1 MRKKIIIGATTLL
14 LAGNALG
21 QSQVTIHKK
30 DGSTLSFPLT
40 AVDTL
45 SDDDN
50 AHRMTLSYAKQE
62 GELAPTKVIG
72 SSEVDLKQADKPQS
86 YNLLQSITFSQKEN
100 TALNKEIHIDID
112 QPNITLVLPYLSDR
126 SNLKM
131 AFESTGSY
139 LFLNGKEIES
149 GASCDLTEQ
158 GEIKV
163 VAFNG
168 DIRTYH
174 ISVVSSGLPI
184 IECKTNG
191 TLGQDWESATLTLKD
206 EKGKVTF
213 NASTVKVKGRGSHFK
228 ERLKNSYNIKL
239 DQKSSLMGM
248 AAGKRW
254 VLLSNAYDKSL
265 IRSSVAFDI
274 AAQLFNFDWTPQSQP
289 VELILN
295 GKHMGSYT
303 LVEQIRISDE
313 RVKSGL
319 ILSMEDQAQPG
330 EDAFQATHSG
340 MTFVMRDPE
349 TGVVGTHLMRTQA
362 LIEKIETA
370 MAEGKNDYLQQL
382 DLASFAD
389 WYLLNE
395 LVKNEEAIF
404 SNGYMI
410 LNEKG
415 ILQMGPIWEMSKT
428 MGGEYGD
435 GFKNSILGETMW
447 FSHLLQNDSFKSL
460 VKNRL
465 SELAKNSDKIE
476 KIVRDRAKR
485 LELSAAS
492 NESVWH
498 PLGAKSEDLEHI
510 SPLYDEEVERLVTW
524 LQNRLDWMSNNLE

>member
-1 MRKKIIIGATTLL
+1 MRKEIIIGATTLL

-21 QSQVTIHKK
+21 QSNVTIHKK

-45 SDDDN
+45 TDDDSV
-50 AHRMTLSYAKQE
+50 HRMTLSYAKQR
-62 GELAPTKVIG
+62 GELAPVNSIQA
-72 SSEVDLKQADKPQS
+72 SEVNLAQRDQTQS
-86 YNLLQSITFSQKEN
+86 YNILQSISFSQKEN
-100 TALNKEIHIDID
+100 SGLNKDIHIDI
-112 QPNITLVLPYLSDR
+112 QYPNITLVLPYDVDR
-126 SNLKM
+126 SNLKLQ
-131 AFESTGSY
+131 FETTGSL
-139 LFLNGKEIES
+139 LFLNGKQIES
-149 GASCDLTEQ
+149 GAKCDLSEAS
-158 GEIKV
+158 EIKV

-174 ISVVSSGLPI
+174 LSAVSSGLPI
-184 IECKTNG
+184 VECKTNG
-191 TLGQDWESATLTLKD
+191 TLGQDWESASLTLKD

-239 DQKSSLMGM
+239 DQKNSLMGM

-274 AAQLFNFDWTPQSQP
+274 AAQLFDFNWTPQSQP

-303 LVEQIRISDE
+303 LVEQIRISEE

-319 ILSMEDQAQPG
+319 ILSMEDQVQPG
-330 EDAFQATHSG
+330 DDAFQSARSG
-340 MTFVMRDPE
+340 LTFVMRDPE

-362 LIEKIETA
+362 LIEKIERT
-370 MAEGKNDYLQQL
+370 MASGKNDYLQQL

-395 LVKNEEAIF
+395 LVKNEEALF
-404 SNGYMI
+404 SNGYMT

-415 ILQMGPIWEMSKT
+415 ILQMGPIWEMGKT

-435 GFKNSILGETMW
+435 GFKNSVLGETMW

-465 SELAKNSDKIE
+465 SELVKNSDKIE
-476 KIVRDRAKR
+476 KIVRDRAKSI
-485 LELSAAS
+485 ELSAAS

-498 PLGAKSEDLEHI
+498 PLGAGSEDWEHV
-510 SPLYDEEVERLVTW
+510 STLYDEEVERLVSW
-524 LQNRLDWMSNNLE
+524 LQNRLDWMNNNLK

>member
-1 MRKKIIIGATTLL
+1 
-14 LAGNALG
+14 
-21 QSQVTIHKK
+21 
-30 DGSTLSFPLT
+30 
-40 AVDTL
+40 
-45 SDDDN
+45 
-50 AHRMTLSYAKQE
+50 
-62 GELAPTKVIG
+62 
-72 SSEVDLKQADKPQS
+72 
-86 YNLLQSITFSQKEN
+86 
-100 TALNKEIHIDID
+100 
-112 QPNITLVLPYLSDR
+112 
-126 SNLKM
+126 
-131 AFESTGSY
+131 
-139 LFLNGKEIES
+139 
-149 GASCDLTEQ
+149 
-158 GEIKV
+158 
-163 VAFNG
+163 
-168 DIRTYH
+168 
-174 ISVVSSGLPI
+174 
-184 IECKTNG
+184 
-191 TLGQDWESATLTLKD
+191 
-206 EKGKVTF
+206 
-213 NASTVKVKGRGSHFK
+213 
-228 ERLKNSYNIKL
+228 
-239 DQKSSLMGM
+239 
-248 AAGKRW
+248 
-254 VLLSNAYDKSL
+254 
-265 IRSSVAFDI
+265 
-274 AAQLFNFDWTPQSQP
+274 
-289 VELILN
+289 
-295 GKHMGSYT
+295 MGSYT

-524 LQNRLDWMSNNLE
+524 LQNRLDWMSNNIE